1 VTPNNLEEQL
11 EPIDEP
17 IIVHGASE
25 EDLRACLKELEK
37 LEEVVGYIFRTK
49 NSASIDLKEP
59 SKIIDYAMLSSAVIF
74 ESEKLAKT
82 FELGN
87 IQKILVEGQQLKLLV
102 LIQGENKI
110 NIFLEKDG
118 DYEKILGMLPP

>member
-1 VTPNNLEEQL
+1 MTPKNLEEQL

-17 IIVHGASE
+17 IIVHEASE
-25 EDLRACLKELEK
+25 EDLRTCLKELEK
-37 LEEVVGYIFRTK
+37 LEEVKGYIFRTT
-49 NSASIDLKEP
+49 NSVSIDLKEP
-59 SKIIDYAMLSSAVIF
+59 SKIIDYAMLSSTVVF
-74 ESEKLAKT
+74 ESEELAKT

-87 IQKILVEGQQLKLLV
+87 IQKVLVEGQQLKLLI

-110 NIFLEKDG
+110 NIFLEKDA

>member
-1 VTPNNLEEQL
+1 
-11 EPIDEP
+11 
-17 IIVHGASE
+17 
-25 EDLRACLKELEK
+25 
-37 LEEVVGYIFRTK
+37 
-49 NSASIDLKEP
+49 
-59 SKIIDYAMLSSAVIF
+59 MLSSAVIF
-74 ESEKLAKT
+74 ESEELAKT

-118 DYEKILGMLPP
+118 DYEKILGMLPQ